1 MLLLLFLQVILLLLV
16 VVSTSALLVS
26 KNNVNYMN
34 KNKKSLLMLK
44 STTQDK
50 IIEQEYNQITS
61 AINNQITQSA
71 IPDQFKTILIG
82 FISDYSSSLLS
93 ANKSSNEFK
102 SNIQLFLTLINQ
114 AMTNPY
120 QFQPFHKALRGPKI
134 DYYNFGNDFLKPLII
149 DEESKVFGIEKC
161 KLIESYIANGDNVII
176 LSNHQTECDPQVI
189 SILLEK
195 SGYSSLAE
203 KIIFIAGHKVTS
215 DPVAIPFSMGRN
227 LICIHSKKHIKNP
240 PEDLPRKQA
249 QNMESMKA
257 MNELVT
263 EGGKIFWV
271 APSGG
276 RDRPD
281 SNGDFVVAPF
291 DYKSLDMFKLLGIQS
306 KKPLH
311 FFPMAMYTN
320 KLVPPPDTVSS
331 TLGEQRSAKRGA
343 VSFHILDE
351 TDGMGGLKDKE
362 FCNDLQLKVE
372 NAFNDLVKFHQEVSK
387 K

>member
-1 MLLLLFLQVILLLLV
+1 MLLLLFLQVILLLLI

-26 KNNVNYMN
+26 KNNFNYMN
-34 KNKKSLLMLK
+34 KNKKSLLILK

-61 AINNQITQSA
+61 AINNQITQST
-71 IPDQFKTILIG
+71 IPDQFKTILTG

-195 SGYSSLAE
+195 YGYSSLAE

>member
-34 KNKKSLLMLK
+34 KNKKSLLILK

-161 KLIESYIANGDNVII
+161 KLIESFIANGDNVII

>member
-1 MLLLLFLQVILLLLV
+1 
-16 VVSTSALLVS
+16 
-26 KNNVNYMN
+26 MN
-34 KNKKSLLMLK
+34 KNKKSLLILK
-44 STTQDK
+44 STTQDN
-50 IIEQEYNQITS
+50 IIEQEYNQITT

-71 IPDQFKTILIG
+71 IPDQFKTILTG

>member
-1 MLLLLFLQVILLLLV
+1 MLLLLFLQVILLLLI

-26 KNNVNYMN
+26 KNNFNYMN
-34 KNKKSLLMLK
+34 KNKKSLLILK

-71 IPDQFKTILIG
+71 IPDQFKTILTG

-114 AMTNPY
+114 AMTNPH

-195 SGYSSLAE
+195 YGYSSLAE

>member
-1 MLLLLFLQVILLLLV
+1 MSFAFLLLAITIGFVNALQLSCYQSLQRRNLILR
-16 VVSTSALLVS
+16 
-26 KNNVNYMN
+26 
-34 KNKKSLLMLK
+34 
-44 STTQDK
+44 STTQDSNV
-50 IIEQEYNQITS
+50 IEQEYNQIKS
-61 AINNQITQSA
+61 AINNQITQSN
-71 IPDQFKTILIG
+71 IPDQFKTILTD

-93 ANKSSNEFK
+93 AKKSSNEFK
-102 SNIQLFLTLINQ
+102 SNIQLFLKLISE
-114 AMTNPY
+114 AMANPY

-149 DEESKVFGIEKC
+149 DEESKVFGIENC
-161 KLIESYIANGDNVII
+161 KLIESHLEKGDNVII

-189 SILLEK
+189 SILLERY
-195 SGYSSLAE
+195 GYSSLAE

-281 SNGDFVVAPF
+281 STGNFVVAPF
-291 DYKSLDMFKLLGIQS
+291 DYKSLDMFKLLGMQS
-306 KKPLH
+306 KRPLH

-351 TDGMGGLKDKE
+351 TDGLGGLKDKE
-362 FCNDLQLKVE
+362 FCSDLQLKVE
-372 NAFNDLVKFHQEVSK
+372 NSFNDLVKFHKEVSK

>member
-1 MLLLLFLQVILLLLV
+1 MLLLLFLQVILLLLI

-26 KNNVNYMN
+26 KNNFNYMN
-34 KNKKSLLMLK
+34 KNKKSLLILK

-50 IIEQEYNQITS
+50 IIEQEYNQITT

-71 IPDQFKTILIG
+71 IPDQFKTILTG

-114 AMTNPY
+114 AMTNPH

-195 SGYSSLAE
+195 YGYSSLAE

>member
-34 KNKKSLLMLK
+34 KNKKSLLILK